1 MNIDELRSAQSK
13 ERQKSDLQQL
23 RESFYGD
30 VAAYVEEL
38 EAERERAAERADD
51 PFGSPEVQQLTND
64 IETAK
69 DTAEAIYERRL
80 GKIVKK
86 ASLVSAEMA
95 TANDVNG
102 LTAEE
107 QALFSDL
114 VARIEENKTHM
125 LDVIAGDATPG
136 AREDAAES
144 ADAPSADASPASADT
159 ASADSDVPHPED
171 GLDDATD
178 AAGSDATE
186 TTDAAGSDTTE
197 TTDAAGSDTT
207 ETTDAAGSDDDLLR
221 SEARAVA
228 GQDDPG
234 PPEDDAPDPDGA
246 AHVSAADLMGGDD
259 DAVDTAT
266 DRDAPG
272 GTNANERTDASE
284 GASGTSAPTDAGEGA
299 GRPNAP
305 TDADDGAS
313 RPSASTD
320 ANERATLRV
329 TEDVGEIFGVD
340 EREYTLSSEDVVTLP
355 EENATALVAQGAAE
369 RLE

>member
-95 TANDVNG
+95 NPNDVNG

-107 QALFSDL
+107 RALFADL
-114 VARIEENKTHM
+114 VDRIEDNKAHM
-125 LDVIAGDATPG
+125 LDVIAGDAAPG
-136 AREDAAES
+136 PREDAAGSTDGRS
-144 ADAPSADASPASADT
+144 ANADASPTSADAT
-159 ASADSDVPHPED
+159 AADSDVPHPED
-171 GLDDATD
+171 GLDASTGDGAD
-178 AAGSDATE
+178 AAE
-186 TTDAAGSDTTE
+186 AGDGTRAP
-197 TTDAAGSDTT
+197 DGP
-207 ETTDAAGSDDDLLR
+207 DDDLLR
-221 SEARAVA
+221 SEAEAVA
-228 GQDDPG
+228 GTDG
-234 PPEDDAPDPDGA
+234 ERGTGDAPDGDDA
-246 AHVSAADLMGGDD
+246 ASVSAADLMGGDD
-259 DAVDTAT
+259 DAIDTAT
-266 DRDAPG
+266 ERDDVAAG
-272 GTNANERTDASE
+272 ANGPTDASDSFDDAAE
-284 GASGTSAPTDAGEGA
+284 STDAAAGASGPE
-299 GRPNAP
+299 R
-305 TDADDGAS
+305 
-313 RPSASTD
+313 
-320 ANERATLRV
+320 ERATLRV

-340 EREYTLSSEDVVTLP
+340 EREYTLASEDVVTLP
-355 EENATALVAQGAAE
+355 EENADALVAQGAAE
-369 RLE
+369 RLD

>member
-38 EAERERAAERADD
+38 EAERERAAERAED

-95 TANDVNG
+95 NPNDVNG

-107 QALFSDL
+107 QALFADL
-114 VARIEENKTHM
+114 VDRIEDNKAHM
-125 LDVIAGDATPG
+125 LDVIAGDAAPG
-136 AREDAAES
+136 PREDAAS
-144 ADAPSADASPASADT
+144 ADANAASADAAAAD
-159 ASADSDVPHPED
+159 ADVPHPED
-171 GLDDATD
+171 GLDASTGD
-178 AAGSDATE
+178 AADASAG
-186 TTDAAGSDTTE
+186 DAADVTG
-197 TTDAAGSDTT
+197 GP
-207 ETTDAAGSDDDLLR
+207 DDDLLR
-221 SEARAVA
+221 SEAEAVA
-228 GQDDPG
+228 GTDDRRQT
-234 PPEDDAPDPDGA
+234 DDETPAPDPDGA
-246 AHVSAADLMGGDD
+246 ASVSAADLMGGDD

-266 DRDAPG
+266 DRDAPDAG
-272 GTNANERTDASE
+272 DASDATDASQRA
-284 GASGTSAPTDAGEGA
+284 GTSDAGSASGATGDA
-299 GRPNAP
+299 
-305 TDADDGAS
+305 S
-313 RPSASTD
+313 
-320 ANERATLRV
+320 ERATLRV

-355 EENATALVAQGAAE
+355 AENAEALVSQGAAE
-369 RLE
+369 RLD

>member
-186 TTDAAGSDTTE
+186 TTDAAGSD
-197 TTDAAGSDTT
+197 
-207 ETTDAAGSDDDLLR
+207 DDLLR

>member
-30 VAAYVEEL
+30 VAEYVEEL
-38 EAERERAAERADD
+38 EAERERAADAAED

-95 TANDVNG
+95 NPNDVNG

-114 VARIEENKTHM
+114 VARIEENKAHM

-136 AREDAAES
+136 APADAGDVGAPDATSAAAS
-144 ADAPSADASPASADT
+144 ADADLHPEAGLDADPAADASSDAGAD
-159 ASADSDVPHPED
+159 ED
-171 GLDDATD
+171 PNAGESATD
-178 AAGSDATE
+178 DDLRRSEAAAV
-186 TTDAAGSDTTE
+186 AGVDDPDEDTTE
-197 TTDAAGSDTT
+197 DTT
-207 ETTDAAGSDDDLLR
+207 EGADESATDG
-221 SEARAVA
+221 
-228 GQDDPG
+228 
-234 PPEDDAPDPDGA
+234 
-246 AHVSAADLMGGDD
+246 VSAADLMGGDT
-259 DAVDTAT
+259 DADAADTAT
-266 DRDAPG
+266 GREGDDA
-272 GTNANERTDASE
+272 ATDATSE
-284 GASGTSAPTDAGEGA
+284 GAVDDDAGDAAADAAGEAGASTSAGDAADASDAG
-299 GRPNAP
+299 
-305 TDADDGAS
+305 
-313 RPSASTD
+313 
-320 ANERATLRV
+320 ERATLRV

-340 EREYTLSSEDVVTLP
+340 EREYRLSAEDVVTLP
-355 EENATALVAQGAAE
+355 EENADVLVAQDAAE
-369 RLE
+369 RLD

>member
-38 EAERERAAERADD
+38 EAERERAAERAED

-95 TANDVNG
+95 NPNDVNG

-107 QALFSDL
+107 QALFADL
-114 VARIEENKTHM
+114 VDRIEDNKAHM
-125 LDVIAGDATPG
+125 LDVIAGDAAPG
-136 AREDAAES
+136 PREDAADAAS
-144 ADAPSADASPASADT
+144 ADANAASADAAAAD
-159 ASADSDVPHPED
+159 ADVPHPED
-171 GLDDATD
+171 GLDASTGD
-178 AAGSDATE
+178 AADASAG
-186 TTDAAGSDTTE
+186 DAADVTGGT
-197 TTDAAGSDTT
+197 
-207 ETTDAAGSDDDLLR
+207 DDDLLR
-221 SEARAVA
+221 SEAEAVA
-228 GQDDPG
+228 GTDD
-234 PPEDDAPDPDGA
+234 ETPDPDGA
-246 AHVSAADLMGGDD
+246 ASVSAADLMGGDD

-266 DRDAPG
+266 DRDAPDAG
-272 GTNANERTDASE
+272 DASDATDASQRAGTSDAG
-284 GASGTSAPTDAGEGA
+284 GASGATGDA
-299 GRPNAP
+299 
-305 TDADDGAS
+305 S
-313 RPSASTD
+313 
-320 ANERATLRV
+320 ERATLRV

-340 EREYTLSSEDVVTLP
+340 EREYTLNSEDVVTLP
-355 EENATALVAQGAAE
+355 AENAEALVSQGAAE
-369 RLE
+369 RLD